1 VSQFFVSL
9 EFFSCRPR
17 FPFALCTEPVSHAVR
32 TSICRWFSSSAQPW
46 AISAPTVFLVG
57 KHASVFVA
65 ALISQLVQRRSV
77 LLFLQPIKSAARVS
91 PFWRLICAGLCFAPV
106 LICSA
111 WTCSSTPCSVPLGP
125 LFLLPHKALI
135 LLFSSVISL
144 LFNPR
149 SYSRLLGCSLISC
162 GSTSSGFFLR

>member
-1 VSQFFVSL
+1 LPASISFRAVYRASL
-9 EFFSCRPR
+9 PR
-17 FPFALCTEPVSHAVR
+17 GEDLDLPL
-32 TSICRWFSSSAQPW
+32 
-46 AISAPTVFLVG
+46 VFLVCATLG
-57 KHASVFVA
+57 NFSSHCFSRRQARLGFCCRVDFPVGSAPLGPSVPA
-65 ALISQLVQRRSV
+65 
-77 LLFLQPIKSAARVS
+77 PIKSAARVS